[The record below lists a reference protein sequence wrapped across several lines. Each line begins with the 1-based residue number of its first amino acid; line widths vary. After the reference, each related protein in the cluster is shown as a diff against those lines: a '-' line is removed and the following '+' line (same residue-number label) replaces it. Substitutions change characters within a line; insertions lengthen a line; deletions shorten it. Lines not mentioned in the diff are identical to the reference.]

1 MSAAEVVSAASPV
14 EKSVHGSVWQGSL
27 KLVDVARARNFA
39 WLHVAEARIRNMM
52 KWWGSIAAFGLGN
65 PVLYLFSVGI
75 GIGALVDSNGSSSQ
89 LGGVPY
95 LTFLAPALL
104 ASASIQAFQDETSFP
119 VMEGFLWNKSFFAMN
134 ATPITGRDIING
146 IMTAAMVRTVVT
158 VGIYEGV
165 LLAFGAIDVGVALP
179 MYFSAILTGAAFG
192 SVMMAVTTFVKD
204 DDGFFAIVGRFII
217 APMMMF
223 SGTFYPLESM
233 PIYLQWVGW
242 ISPLWHGTDLG
253 RTISYGSAQQGWVT
267 ISHWVYLSIWIAVG
281 LNLGYRQ
288 MAKRL
293 AA

>member
-1 MSAAEVVSAASPV
+1 MTSI
-14 EKSVHGSVWQGSL
+14 EKSVHASVWQGSL
-27 KLVDVARARNFA
+27 KIVDVPRARNLA
-39 WLHVAEARIRNMM
+39 WMHVTEARMRNML
-52 KWWGSIAAFGLGN
+52 KWWASILSFGLGN

-75 GIGALVDSNGSSSQ
+75 GIGALVDANGGSSQ
-89 LGGVPY
+89 LGGVSY

-104 ASASIQAFQDETSFP
+104 ASAAIQAYQDETSFP
-119 VMEGFLWNKSFFAMN
+119 IMEGFLWDKSFFAMN

-146 IMTAAMVRTVVT
+146 IMASAMIRTVVT
-158 VGIYEGV
+158 VGIYEAV
-165 LLAFGAIDVGVALP
+165 LLAFGAITFDVALP
-179 MYFSAILTGAAFG
+179 MFVSAILAGASFG
-192 SVMMAVTTFVKD
+192 AVMMAVTCYVKE

-253 RTISYGSAQQGWVT
+253 RVISYGSPQQGWIT
-267 ISHWVYLSIWIAVG
+267 IAHWLYLALWLAVG
-281 LNLGYRQ
+281 LKFGYRK
-288 MAKRL
+288 MAMRL

>member
-1 MSAAEVVSAASPV
+1 MSSI
-14 EKSVHGSVWQGSL
+14 EKSVHASAWQGSL
-27 KLVDVARARNFA
+27 KIVDVPRARSLA
-39 WLHVAEARIRNMM
+39 WLHVTEARMRNML
-52 KWWGSIAAFGLGN
+52 KWWASILSFGLGN

-75 GIGALVDSNGSSSQ
+75 GIGALVDANGGSSQ
-89 LGGVPY
+89 LGGVSY

-104 ASASIQAFQDETSFP
+104 ASAAIQAYQDETSFP
-119 VMEGFLWNKSFFAMN
+119 IMEGFLWDKSFFAMN

-146 IMTAAMVRTVVT
+146 IMASAMIRTVVT

-165 LLAFGAIDVGVALP
+165 LLAFGAITLDVILP
-179 MYFSAILTGAAFG
+179 MFISAILTGAAFG
-192 SVMMAVTTFVKD
+192 AVMMAVTCYVKE

-233 PIYLQWVGW
+233 PIYLQWIGW

-253 RTISYGSAQQGWVT
+253 RVISYGSPQQGWIT
-267 ISHWVYLSIWIAVG
+267 IAHWLYLALWLAVG
-281 LNLGYRQ
+281 LKFGYRK
-288 MAKRL
+288 MAMRL

>member
-1 MSAAEVVSAASPV
+1 MSSANANTVGVSI
-14 EKSVHGSVWQGSL
+14 EKSVHDSVWQGSL
-27 KLVDVARARNFA
+27 NLVDVARARNFA

-75 GIGALVDSNGSSSQ
+75 GIGALVDSNGSASQ
-89 LGGVPY
+89 LGGVSY

-119 VMEGFLWNKSFFAMN
+119 VMEGFLWNKNFFAMN
-134 ATPITGRDIING
+134 ATPITGRDIVNG
-146 IMTAAMVRTVVT
+146 LLAAALARTVVT

-165 LLAFGAIDVGVALP
+165 LLAFGAITLDVALP
-179 MYFSAILTGAAFG
+179 MFFSAILTGAAFG
-192 SVMMAVTTFVKD
+192 SVMLAVTTYVKE

-233 PIYLQWVGW
+233 PFYLQWVGW

-267 ISHWVYLSIWIAVG
+267 ISHWVYLALWISVG
-281 LNLGYRQ
+281 LTLGYRQ

>member
-1 MSAAEVVSAASPV
+1 MTSI
-14 EKSVHGSVWQGSL
+14 EKSVHASVWQGSL
-27 KLVDVARARNFA
+27 KIVDVPRARNLA
-39 WLHVAEARIRNMM
+39 WMHVTEARMRNML
-52 KWWGSIAAFGLGN
+52 KWWASILSFGLGN

-75 GIGALVDSNGSSSQ
+75 GIGALVDANGGSSQ
-89 LGGVPY
+89 LGGVSY

-104 ASASIQAFQDETSFP
+104 ASAAIQAYQDETSFP
-119 VMEGFLWNKSFFAMN
+119 IMEGFLWDKSFFAMN

-146 IMTAAMVRTVVT
+146 IMASAMIRTVVT
-158 VGIYEGV
+158 VGIYEAV
-165 LLAFGAIDVGVALP
+165 LLAFGAITLDVALP
-179 MYFSAILTGAAFG
+179 MFISAILAGAAFG
-192 SVMMAVTTFVKD
+192 AVMMAVTCYVKE

-253 RTISYGSAQQGWVT
+253 RVISYGSPQQGWIT
-267 ISHWVYLSIWIAVG
+267 IAHWLYLALWLVVG
-281 LNLGYRQ
+281 LKFGYRK
-288 MAKRL
+288 MAMRL

>member
-1 MSAAEVVSAASPV
+1 MSNTSIERPVHKSA
-14 EKSVHGSVWQGSL
+14 WQGSL
-27 KLVDVARARNFA
+27 KLVDVASARNLA
-39 WLHVAEARIRNMM
+39 WLHVTEARMRNMI
-52 KWWGSIAAFGLGN
+52 KWWGSIVAFGLGN
-65 PVLYLFSVGI
+65 PVLYLFSIGI
-75 GIGALVDSNGSSSQ
+75 GIGALVDANGGSSQ

-104 ASASIQAFQDETSFP
+104 ASAAIQAFQDETSFP
-119 VMEGFLWNKSFFAMN
+119 VMEGFLWDKSFFAMN
-134 ATPITGRDIING
+134 ATPITGRDIVNG
-146 IMTAAMVRTVVT
+146 IMASAMIRTVFT
-158 VGIYEGV
+158 VAIYEGV
-165 LLAFGAIDVGVALP
+165 LLAFGAITFEVLVP
-179 MYFSAILTGAAFG
+179 MFASAILAGASFG
-192 SVMMAVTTFVKD
+192 AVMLAVTTFVKE

-253 RTISYGSAQQGWVT
+253 RVISYGSPQQGWIT
-267 ISHWVYLSIWIAVG
+267 IAHWIYLALWLTVG
-281 LNLGYRQ
+281 LGFGYRQ

>member
-1 MSAAEVVSAASPV
+1 MTSI
-14 EKSVHGSVWQGSL
+14 EKSVHASVWQGSL
-27 KLVDVARARNFA
+27 KIVDVPRARNLA
-39 WLHVAEARIRNMM
+39 WMHVTEARMRNML
-52 KWWGSIAAFGLGN
+52 KWWASILSFGLGN

-75 GIGALVDSNGSSSQ
+75 GIGALVDANGGSSQ
-89 LGGVPY
+89 LGGVSY

-104 ASASIQAFQDETSFP
+104 ASAAIQAYQDETSFP
-119 VMEGFLWNKSFFAMN
+119 IMEGFLWDKSFFAMN

-146 IMTAAMVRTVVT
+146 IMASAMIRTVVT
-158 VGIYEGV
+158 VGIYEAV
-165 LLAFGAIDVGVALP
+165 LLAFGAITLDVVLP
-179 MYFSAILTGAAFG
+179 MFISAILAGAAFG
-192 SVMMAVTTFVKD
+192 AVMMAVTCYVKE

-253 RTISYGSAQQGWVT
+253 RVISYGSPQQGWIT
-267 ISHWVYLSIWIAVG
+267 IAHWLYLALWLVVG
-281 LNLGYRQ
+281 LKFGYRK
-288 MAKRL
+288 MAMRL

>member
-1 MSAAEVVSAASPV
+1 M
-14 EKSVHGSVWQGSL
+14 
-27 KLVDVARARNFA
+27 
-39 WLHVAEARIRNMM
+39 HVTEARMRNML
-52 KWWGSIAAFGLGN
+52 KWWASILSFGLGN

-75 GIGALVDSNGSSSQ
+75 GIGALVDANGGSSQ
-89 LGGVPY
+89 LGGVSY

-104 ASASIQAFQDETSFP
+104 ASAAIQAYQDETSFP
-119 VMEGFLWNKSFFAMN
+119 IMEGFLWDKSFFAMN

-146 IMTAAMVRTVVT
+146 IMASAMIRTVVT
-158 VGIYEGV
+158 VGIYEAV
-165 LLAFGAIDVGVALP
+165 LLAFGAITLDVVLP
-179 MYFSAILTGAAFG
+179 MFISAILAGAAFG
-192 SVMMAVTTFVKD
+192 AVMMAVTCYVKE

-253 RTISYGSAQQGWVT
+253 RVISYGSPQQGWIT
-267 ISHWVYLSIWIAVG
+267 IAHWLYLALWLVVG
-281 LNLGYRQ
+281 LKFGYRK
-288 MAKRL
+288 MAMRL

>member
-1 MSAAEVVSAASPV
+1 MSNTSIEKPVHKSA
-14 EKSVHGSVWQGSL
+14 WQGSL

-39 WLHVAEARIRNMM
+39 WLHVAEARVRNMM

-75 GIGALVDSNGSSSQ
+75 GIGALVDKNGSASQ
-89 LGGVPY
+89 LGGVSY

-104 ASASIQAFQDETSFP
+104 ASAAIQAFQDETSFP
-119 VMEGFLWNKSFFAMN
+119 VMEGFLWDKNFFAMN
-134 ATPITGRDIING
+134 STPITARDIVNG
-146 IMTAAMVRTVVT
+146 VMASAMLRTLVT
-158 VGIYEGV
+158 VAIYEGV
-165 LLAFGAIDVGVALP
+165 LLGFGAITLYVVLP
-179 MYFSAILTGAAFG
+179 MYFSAMLAGAAFG
-192 SVMMAVTTFVKD
+192 AVMMAVTTFVKE

-233 PIYLQWVGW
+233 PVYLQWVGW

-253 RTISYGSAQQGWVT
+253 RTISYGSPQQGWIT
-267 ISHWVYLSIWIAVG
+267 ISHWIYLAIWLAVG
-281 LNLGYRQ
+281 LNLAYRQ
-288 MAKRL
+288 TAKRL

>member
-1 MSAAEVVSAASPV
+1 MTVSSAV
-14 EKSVHGSVWQGSL
+14 EKPVHASVWQGSM
-27 KLVDVARARNFA
+27 KLVNVARARRFG
-39 WLHVAEARIRNMM
+39 WLHVAEARVRNMM

-75 GIGALVDSNGSSSQ
+75 GIGALVNANGGSSQ
-89 LGGVPY
+89 LGGVTY

-104 ASASIQAFQDETSFP
+104 ASAAIQAFQDETSFP
-119 VMEGFLWNKSFFAMN
+119 VLEGFLWDKSFFGMN
-134 ATPITGRDIING
+134 ATPITGRDIVNG
-146 IMTAAMVRTVVT
+146 VLTAALLRTVVT
-158 VGIYEGV
+158 VVIYEGV
-165 LLAFGAIDVGVALP
+165 LLAFGAITFDVVLP
-179 MYFSAILTGAAFG
+179 MFLSAILAGAAFG
-192 SVMMAVTTFVKD
+192 AVMMAVTTFVKE

-253 RTISYGSAQQGWVT
+253 RTISYGAPQQAWVT
-267 ISHWVYLSIWIAVG
+267 IAHWFYLAVWLGVG
-281 LNLGYRQ
+281 LVLAYRQ
-288 MAKRL
+288 TEKRL

>member
-1 MSAAEVVSAASPV
+1 
-14 EKSVHGSVWQGSL
+14 
-27 KLVDVARARNFA
+27 
-39 WLHVAEARIRNMM
+39 MM

-75 GIGALVDSNGSSSQ
+75 GIGALVDANGGSNQ

-104 ASASIQAFQDETSFP
+104 ASAAIQSYQDETSFP
-119 VMEGFLWNKSFFAMN
+119 IMEGFLWDKNFFAMN
-134 ATPITGRDIING
+134 STPITARDIVNG
-146 IMTAAMVRTVVT
+146 VMASAMVRTLFT
-158 VGIYEGV
+158 VAIYEGV
-165 LLAFGAIDVGVALP
+165 LLAFGAITTDVLLPMFAASIFAGVA
-179 MYFSAILTGAAFG
+179 FGA
-192 SVMMAVTTFVKD
+192 VMMGVTTFVKE

-233 PIYLQWVGW
+233 PVYLQWVGW

-253 RTISYGSAQQGWVT
+253 RTISYGKPQVPWVT
-267 ISHWVYLSIWIAVG
+267 SFHIVYLAIWIAVG
-281 LNLGYRQ
+281 LLLAYRQ
-288 MAKRL
+288 TAKRL

>member
-1 MSAAEVVSAASPV
+1 MSNTSIEKPVHKSA
-14 EKSVHGSVWQGSL
+14 WQGSL

-39 WLHVAEARIRNMM
+39 WLHVTEARVRNMM

-75 GIGALVDSNGSSSQ
+75 GIGALVDKNGSASQ
-89 LGGVPY
+89 LGGVSY

-104 ASASIQAFQDETSFP
+104 ASAAIQAYQDETSFP
-119 VMEGFLWNKSFFAMN
+119 VMEGFLWDKNFFAMN
-134 ATPITGRDIING
+134 STPITARDIVNG
-146 IMTAAMVRTVVT
+146 VMASALLRTLVT
-158 VGIYEGV
+158 VAIYEGV
-165 LLAFGAIDVGVALP
+165 LLAFGAITFDVVLP
-179 MYFSAILTGAAFG
+179 MFFSAILAGAAFG
-192 SVMMAVTTFVKD
+192 AVMMAVTTFVKE

-233 PIYLQWVGW
+233 PVYLQWVGW

-253 RTISYGSAQQGWVT
+253 RTISYGSPQQGWIT
-267 ISHWVYLSIWIAVG
+267 ISHWIYLALWLVVG
-281 LNLGYRQ
+281 LNLAYRQ
-288 MAKRL
+288 TAKRL

>member
-1 MSAAEVVSAASPV
+1 MSNTSIEKPVHKSA
-14 EKSVHGSVWQGSL
+14 WQGSL

-39 WLHVAEARIRNMM
+39 WLHVTEARVRNMM

-75 GIGALVDSNGSSSQ
+75 GIGALVDKNGSASQ
-89 LGGVPY
+89 LGGVSY

-104 ASASIQAFQDETSFP
+104 ASAAIQAYQDETSFP
-119 VMEGFLWNKSFFAMN
+119 VMEGYLWDKNFFAMN
-134 ATPITGRDIING
+134 STPITARDIVNG
-146 IMTAAMVRTVVT
+146 VMASAMLRTLVT
-158 VGIYEGV
+158 VAIYEGV
-165 LLAFGAIDVGVALP
+165 LLAFGAITFDVVLP
-179 MYFSAILTGAAFG
+179 MFFSAILSGAAFG
-192 SVMMAVTTFVKD
+192 AVMMAVTTFVKE

-233 PIYLQWVGW
+233 PVYLQWVGW

-253 RTISYGSAQQGWVT
+253 RTISYGSPQQGWIT
-267 ISHWVYLSIWIAVG
+267 ISHWIYLALWLVVG
-281 LNLGYRQ
+281 LNLAYRQ
-288 MAKRL
+288 TAKRL

>member
-1 MSAAEVVSAASPV
+1 MSNTSIEKPVHKSA
-14 EKSVHGSVWQGSL
+14 WQGSL

-39 WLHVAEARIRNMM
+39 WLHVTEARVRNMM

-75 GIGALVDSNGSSSQ
+75 GIGALVDKNGSASQ
-89 LGGVPY
+89 LGGVSY

-104 ASASIQAFQDETSFP
+104 ASAAIQAYQDETSFP
-119 VMEGFLWNKSFFAMN
+119 VMEGFLWDKNFFAMN
-134 ATPITGRDIING
+134 STPITARDIVNG
-146 IMTAAMVRTVVT
+146 VMASAMLRTLVT
-158 VGIYEGV
+158 VAIYEGV
-165 LLAFGAIDVGVALP
+165 LLAFGAITFDVVLP
-179 MYFSAILTGAAFG
+179 MFFSAILSGAAFG
-192 SVMMAVTTFVKD
+192 AVMMAVTTFVKE

-233 PIYLQWVGW
+233 PVYLQWVGW

-253 RTISYGSAQQGWVT
+253 RTISYGSPQQGWIT
-267 ISHWVYLSIWIAVG
+267 ISHWIYLALWLVVG
-281 LNLGYRQ
+281 LNLAYRQ
-288 MAKRL
+288 TAKRL

>member
-1 MSAAEVVSAASPV
+1 MTATTPV
-14 EKSVHGSVWQGSL
+14 EKPVHKSAWQGSL
-27 KLVDVARARNFA
+27 KLVNVPRARRNA
-39 WLHVAEARIRNMM
+39 WMHVAEARLRNMM

-75 GIGALVDSNGSSSQ
+75 GIGALVDANGGSSQ
-89 LGGVPY
+89 LGGVNY

-104 ASASIQAFQDETSFP
+104 ASAAIQAFQDETSFP
-119 VMEGFLWNKSFFAMN
+119 VMEGFLWDKNFFAMN
-134 ATPITGRDIING
+134 STPITARDIVNG
-146 IMTAAMVRTVVT
+146 VLASAMVRTLFT
-158 VGIYEGV
+158 VAIYEGV
-165 LLAFGAIDVGVALP
+165 LLAFGAITFDVVIP
-179 MYFSAILTGAAFG
+179 MFFSALLAGTAFG
-192 SVMMAVTTFVKD
+192 SVMMAATTFVKE

-253 RTISYGSAQQGWVT
+253 RTISYGAPQSPLVT
-267 ISHWVYLSIWIAVG
+267 AFHFIYLAVWLFIG
-281 LNLGYRQ
+281 LSLAYRQ
-288 MAKRL
+288 TAKRL